1 MAITRAKNNLVFF
14 DQDPAKRAPFYHF
27 LRWGPAA
34 LMPLLSMACS
44 HAWHGYVQ
52 LPKSLL
58 IAEVLS
64 HVLHVCECTAQHEC
78 LPAAMLHGTLAH
90 CSVHV

>member
-27 LRWGPAA
+27 LRWGPTA